1 MGAILVKLTERTP
14 LPVLMDLHSILLKR
28 NVIPIVPHDK
38 NVYNIETITLNFK
51 GRNMRLNNTIT
62 ITPPPFT
69 NNLGQVTYP
78 SPLILDA
85 LDLVFTDNVKS
96 KTVYASIIGIP
107 SPIVLWSEND
117 YDNAGDWTQLQAES
131 KLMELLGDN
140 PAVALRALFPKTLEE
155 NPNHPGTV
163 LAKMIKSLGF
173 TISDNCQCKKHA
185 LEMNEKGNDWCV
197 ENIDTIVTWLKEE
210 TRRRNIVFI
219 DMVARLMVMRAI
231 KKSRKLLANQPVPE
245 NDEELDNMA

>member
-1 MGAILVKLTERTP
+1 MQ
-14 LPVLMDLHSILLKR
+14 
-28 NVIPIVPHDK
+28 
-38 NVYNIETITLNFK
+38 
-51 GRNMRLNNTIT
+51 LNNTIT

-78 SPLILDA
+78 DPLVLHK
-85 LDLVFTDNVKS
+85 LDLVLTDNIKT

-107 SPIVLWSEND
+107 SPIILWSGED
-117 YDNAGDWTQLQAES
+117 YDHIDDWTQVQAEN
-131 KLMELLGDN
+131 KLLEILGNN
-140 PAVALRALFPKTLEE
+140 PSETLRALFPKTLEE

-197 ENIDTIVTWLKEE
+197 ENIDTIVSWLKEE

-219 DMVARLMVMRAI
+219 DMVAKLMVMRAI
-231 KKSRKLLANQPVPE
+231 KKSRKLLANEPVPA
-245 NDEELDNMA
+245 NDEELDTMA